1 MAETRKPLRP
11 NSRSR
16 ISFSLPTFNTN
27 HSKVHDRAPSLNRSW
42 SSSRTIRADNDRMT
56 DHDIA
61 AFLALLA
68 SGVVGALITT
78 PVRIAITVAA
88 KRTSSDRRR

>member
-16 ISFSLPTFNTN
+16 ISFSLPTFSTN
-27 HSKVHDRAPSLNRSW
+27 HAKVRERAPSLNRSW
-42 SSSRTIRADNDRMT
+42 PTSRTIRADDERMT
-56 DHDIA
+56 AHDTV

-88 KRTSSDRRR
+88 KRTNSDRRR

>member
-1 MAETRKPLRP
+1 MTA
-11 NSRSR
+11 
-16 ISFSLPTFNTN
+16 
-27 HSKVHDRAPSLNRSW
+27 HDTVAFLALLASGVVGALITTPVRVA
-42 SSSRTIRADNDRMT
+42 
-56 DHDIA
+56 IA

>member
-1 MAETRKPLRP
+1 
-11 NSRSR
+11 
-16 ISFSLPTFNTN
+16 
-27 HSKVHDRAPSLNRSW
+27 
-42 SSSRTIRADNDRMT
+42 MT